1 MSLKST
7 IGKGYN
13 KTLSKGLFGRKVG
26 MTQVFGLEGQ
36 RIPVTVLEVGPCPIV
51 RVKSAAGND
60 GYNAIVLGF
69 AGIKK
74 TKNINQPEVG
84 VFKKAGLEPMAH
96 LREMRV
102 SDEDVASVEV
112 GMVLTAESF
121 QAGQKVD
128 VIGTTKGRGFTGVI
142 KRHNYHMPKASHGTH
157 EVFRHGGSLGTRT
170 TPGRVWLN
178 KKMAGHYGTDRVTVQ
193 NLTVV
198 QTDAEKNLVVVR
210 GSVPGANGSLVWIQE
225 AVKAPKAQ

>member
-51 RVKSAAGND
+51 RVKSAEGND

-69 AGIKK
+69 AGAKK
-74 TKNINQPEVG
+74 QKNINQPEAG

-102 SDEDVASVEV
+102 SAEDVASVEV

-193 NLTVV
+193 NLSVV

>member
-13 KTLSKGLFGRKVG
+13 KALSKGLFGRKIG
-26 MTQVFGLEGQ
+26 MTQIFGLEGQ
-36 RIPVTVLEVGPCPIV
+36 RIPVTVLEVGPCPVV

-60 GYNAIVLGF
+60 GYNAIVLGYP
-69 AGIKK
+69 GIKK
-74 TKNINQPEVG
+74 VKNINEPEAG

-102 SDEDVASVEV
+102 SADDVAAVEV
-112 GMVLTAESF
+112 GLVLTAEAF
-121 QAGQKVD
+121 QVGQKVD

-170 TPGRVWLN
+170 TPGRVWPN

-193 NLTVV
+193 NLGVV
-198 QTDAEKNLVVVR
+198 QVDVAKNMVVVR
-210 GSVPGANGSLVWIQE
+210 GSVPGPNGSLVWIQE
-225 AVKAPKAQ
+225 AVKGTKPQ